1 MRSVAVLQ
9 GILAYVPW
17 IVLDWGLDKPILKV
31 QDPLNTNLRNVVK
44 VKEKVRNDCEPQ

>member
-1 MRSVAVLQ
+1 VLQ

-17 IVLDWGLDKPILKV
+17 IVLDCGLDKPILKV

-44 VKEKVRNDCEPQ
+44 VKEKVSNDCEPQ